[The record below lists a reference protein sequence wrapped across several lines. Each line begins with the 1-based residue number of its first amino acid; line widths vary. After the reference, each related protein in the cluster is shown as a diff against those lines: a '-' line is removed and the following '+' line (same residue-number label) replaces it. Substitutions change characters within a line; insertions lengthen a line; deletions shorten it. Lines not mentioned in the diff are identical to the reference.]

1 QKVEIKSW
9 TGPVTSEYG
18 SHLVYLNSATESYTP
33 SLDEVKNIVINDIIL
48 QKQNNAVKDY
58 LTELRSEYEIEI
70 LADLNEIS
78 K

>member
-1 QKVEIKSW
+1 M
-9 TGPVTSEYG
+9 
-18 SHLVYLNSATESYTP
+18 
-33 SLDEVKNIVINDIIL
+33 KNIVINDIIL